1 MTVVNHGVPI
11 SVPPPVVIHDR
22 HHHSHGLGHA
32 IGHALTGTKHH
43 SHHQTVVV
51 PPPVYVPPPVH
62 VHPRPLHAVGVC
74 PPTLRAPVAHGVVHG
89 TPVHG
94 VPSAPVYYPH

>member
-1 MTVVNHGVPI
+1 MTVVNNGVPI

-22 HHHSHGLGHA
+22 RHHGHGLGHAIGHA

-43 SHHQTVVV
+43 NHHQTVYVA
-51 PPPVYVPPPVH
+51 PPVYVPPPVH
-62 VHPRPLHAVGVC
+62 VHPRPLNVVGVC
-74 PPTLRAPVAHGVVHG
+74 PPTLGVPVSQRV
-89 TPVHG
+89 VHG